1 MSRGRLIVC
10 VMLPFAAGY
19 YLSYLFR
26 TINALIAG
34 DLAVEL
40 NLSAV
45 DLGFLTSVYFLV
57 FAAAQLPLGA
67 LLDRHGPRTI
77 QSALLLLASTGA
89 LVFALADGLLGL
101 VIGRA
106 LLGVGVALA
115 LMAGFKA
122 IVLWFPPER
131 LALANGWLVMLGAL
145 GAVTATA
152 PADLVVQAIGW
163 RGLFALLAGLS
174 ALAALLVL
182 FAVPEP
188 SPGRPG
194 QSAVPTV
201 SVWAIYRD
209 RRFWRIAPL
218 SAVGIG
224 TSWSLQG
231 LWAAPWL
238 RDVNGLDRSG
248 VVQHLSVMAVAVCT
262 SALLL
267 GMAAD
272 RLRRLGLKTELLLAS
287 TLVLSMAAQ
296 VALVFRWPVPSFL
309 AWAVIAAAGA
319 ATVLSFAILAQ
330 YFPKEM
336 SGRANAALNLLHV
349 GCAFVLQSATGFI
362 IEQWPEAGGTYP
374 AEAHRLA
381 MAATLVLQ
389 LVALAWFASSPLRL
403 PALAR
408 AASRSRRVA
417 HPWSAAPTTPYTRA
431 ALAWTQHAELV
442 RKQAAGWRLAA
453 AASAMLCIG
462 LTAAL
467 SMTIGRPAVAVHI
480 FEVDRLAHS
489 PVDRR
494 RASIAALIDG
504 PSAIELAQ
512 FAEASSAP
520 SFASFVMR
528 WTSRDAVQPAS
539 IMRPSIVT
547 LPGRQRPMW

>member
-1 MSRGRLIVC
+1 MSRGRLIAC
-10 VMLPFAAGY
+10 VLLPFAAGY

-34 DLAVEL
+34 DLTAEL
-40 NLSAV
+40 NLSAA

-57 FAAAQLPLGA
+57 FAAVQLPLGA
-67 LLDRHGPRTI
+67 LLDRYGPRTI
-77 QSALLLLASTGA
+77 QSALLLLASAGA

-106 LLGVGVALA
+106 LLGLGVALA

-145 GAVTATA
+145 GALTATA

-163 RGLFALLAGLS
+163 RGFFAVLAGLS

-182 FAVPEP
+182 FAVPEQTAGHP
-188 SPGRPG
+188 A
-194 QSAVPTV
+194 QSNMRAA
-201 SVWAIYRD
+201 SLMAIYQD

-218 SAVGIG
+218 SAIGIG

-238 RDVNGLDRSG
+238 RDIDGLDRAA
-248 VVQHLSVMAVAVCT
+248 VVHHLSVMAVAVCA

-267 GMAAD
+267 GMVAD
-272 RLRRLGLKTELLLAS
+272 RLRRMGIKTESVLAS
-287 TLVLSMAAQ
+287 TLTLSMAAQ
-296 VALVFRWPVPSFL
+296 AALVLGWPVPSYL
-309 AWAVIAAAGA
+309 VWAVIAAAGA

-349 GCAFVLQSATGFI
+349 GGAFLLQSATGLI
-362 IEQWPEAGGTYP
+362 IEQWPEARGTYP
-374 AEAHRLA
+374 AEAHQLA

-389 LVALAWFASSPLRL
+389 LAALAWFALSPRRR
-403 PALAR
+403 PAPAMAR
-408 AASRSRRVA
+408 AASRSPRVA
-417 HPWSAAPTTPYTRA
+417 HSWPATATTPYTTA
-431 ALAWTQHAELV
+431 ALAWTRHPELV
-442 RKQAAGWRLAA
+442 RNQSAGWRLAA

-462 LTAAL
+462 LTVAL
-467 SMTIGRPAVAVHI
+467 SMTISRPAVAVHI
-480 FEVDRLAHS
+480 FEVDQSAHI
-489 PVDRR
+489 PADRR
-494 RASIAALIDG
+494 HSSIAALIDD
-504 PSAIELAQ
+504 PSAIELARSAGGPPWPPPALVRSA
-512 FAEASSAP
+512 FARPDPIARPTLA
-520 SFASFVMR
+520 AQ
-528 WTSRDAVQPAS
+528 TSNLKQ
-539 IMRPSIVT
+539 
-547 LPGRQRPMW
+547 QRR